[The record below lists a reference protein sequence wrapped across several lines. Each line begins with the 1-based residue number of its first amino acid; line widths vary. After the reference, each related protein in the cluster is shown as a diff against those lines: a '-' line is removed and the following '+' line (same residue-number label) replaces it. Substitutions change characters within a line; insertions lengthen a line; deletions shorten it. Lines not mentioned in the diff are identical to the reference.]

1 MSKGGTRDEV
11 TLNLGFLKAQS
22 QFGTLGGG
30 ASPALYKAIANW
42 VMQKLLAVWPL
53 LLNSHVIVAYCMF

>member
-30 ASPALYKAIANW
+30 GGSFSCALQGHSNW
-42 VMQKLLAVWPL
+42 VMQNCWLCG
-53 LLNSHVIVAYCMF
+53 HCY